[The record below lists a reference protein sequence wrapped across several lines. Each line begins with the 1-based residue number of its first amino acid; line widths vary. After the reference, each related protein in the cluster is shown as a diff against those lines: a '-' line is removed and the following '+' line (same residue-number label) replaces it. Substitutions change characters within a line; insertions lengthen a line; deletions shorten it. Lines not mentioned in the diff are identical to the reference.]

1 MAVKNVEKLIV
12 SVDKN
17 DKTTGVM
24 GIENRKI
31 GIFFVS
37 AEKNRRGFVYLR
49 KSKV

>member
-17 DKTTGVM
+17 DETTGAM

-31 GIFFVS
+31 KMLFVS
-37 AEKNRRGFVYLR
+37 AEKRGNIIGKALFI
-49 KSKV
+49 

>member
-17 DKTTGVM
+17 DETTGVM

-31 GIFFVS
+31 KMLFVS
-37 AEKNRRGFVYLR
+37 AEKRGSIICKALFI
-49 KSKV
+49 